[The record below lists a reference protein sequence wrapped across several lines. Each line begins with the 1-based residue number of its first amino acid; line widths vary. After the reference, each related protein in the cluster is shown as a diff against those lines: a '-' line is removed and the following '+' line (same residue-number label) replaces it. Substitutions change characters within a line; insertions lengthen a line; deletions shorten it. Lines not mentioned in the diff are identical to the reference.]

1 MALRQPMRPV
11 RCVGRLLAGVLA
23 LLCALPAAM
32 AVEGSA
38 KDQRPAAG
46 TGMYSTYV
54 DTRTPFFGEELGD
67 TYPMRMDQLV
77 PALLQAIN
85 HLSKYEMPQ
94 HLPAVHRAP
103 HATVERL
110 ACGKPCAALAAY
122 RPGEGIYIDEALR
135 PETDIFARSVLL
147 HELVHY
153 LQDISHEL
161 ASLRL
166 CERWYRREQE
176 AYAIQKRFLILV
188 GSQTRVAYS
197 AGSTCDHDSASI
209 NDSLPRRDMNTVP
222 PAASEDNPGNH
233 DNGKIETGTV
243 PSGG

>member
-1 MALRQPMRPV
+1 MRPV

-23 LLCALPAAM
+23 LLCARPAAM
-32 AVEGSA
+32 AVEGSD
-38 KDQRPAAG
+38 KDKRPAAG

-67 TYPMRMDQLV
+67 THPIPMDHLV
-77 PALLQAIN
+77 PALLQAID
-85 HLSKYEMPQ
+85 HLSKYEMPE
-94 HLPAVHRAP
+94 HLPAVHRAS
-103 HATVERL
+103 HAKVEQL
-110 ACGKPCAALAAY
+110 ACGKACAALAAY
-122 RPGEGIYIDEALR
+122 RPGEGIYIDQALR
-135 PETDIFARSVLL
+135 PETDIFARSVL

-197 AGSTCDHDSASI
+197 AGSTCDRDSAAVHR
-209 NDSLPRRDMNTVP
+209 SLPRREMNTMP